1 MERCKYKACHTSWFG
16 SRLSSHNCGLPTL
29 LHLLESPFAR
39 RCLRKHENAYK
50 IVLSL
55 LDLVETVLGMEH
67 DPQCGP
73 SAFLLPQ
80 TSTEEAETTSTPAK
94 GGSKLESIS

>member
-1 MERCKYKACHTSWFG
+1 MERCKYKACHTSCFE
-16 SRLSSHNCGLPTL
+16 SRLSSHYSGLPIL
-29 LHLLESPFAR
+29 PHLLESPFAR
-39 RCLRKHENAYK
+39 LCLRKQEKAYK
-50 IVLSL
+50 IVLGL

-80 TSTEEAETTSTPAK
+80 TSTEEAATTSNPAK
-94 GGSKLESIS
+94 CGSKLESIS